1 MEYNHTLCSYYKDSF
16 PKWDHSLLHKK
27 KVSTHKS
34 RSSCTAAIT
43 FSVLKIYTINP
54 PILGL
59 SSLLLSL
66 LAFPPCPTLF
76 WSLQTSACTPLS
88 LCHSAFPSLI
98 HLCHEIQFLWA
109 LPQKNTVI
117 SNPHVMPWWLT
128 DPGTYV
134 QLLYFFFPET
144 FCFQILKSASC
155 QQSRCSWQLKGQW
168 GTPVFYLSWT
178 WVK

>member
-1 MEYNHTLCSYYKDSF
+1 M
-16 PKWDHSLLHKK
+16 
-27 KVSTHKS
+27 STHKS
-34 RSSCTAAIT
+34 RSSCTAAMT
-43 FSVLKIYTINP
+43 FSVLNIYTINP

-59 SSLLLSL
+59 SSLLLFL

-76 WSLQTSACTPLS
+76 RSLQTSVCMLLS

-134 QLLYFFFPET
+134 QLLYFFFLKHSAFKFWSQQVASNPGAPGSWKASEGLLY
-144 FCFQILKSASC
+144 FILAG
-155 QQSRCSWQLKGQW
+155 LE
-168 GTPVFYLSWT
+168 
-178 WVK
+178 

>member
-1 MEYNHTLCSYYKDSF
+1 M
-16 PKWDHSLLHKK
+16 
-27 KVSTHKS
+27 STHKS
-34 RSSCTAAIT
+34 RSSCTAAMT
-43 FSVLKIYTINP
+43 FSVLNIYTINP

-59 SSLLLSL
+59 SSLLLFL

-76 WSLQTSACTPLS
+76 RSLQTSVCMLLS

-134 QLLYFFFPET
+134 QLLYFFSWN
-144 FCFQILKSASC
+144 ILPSNFEVSKLPAIQVLLAAERPVRDSC
-155 QQSRCSWQLKGQW
+155 I
-168 GTPVFYLSWT
+168 LS
-178 WVK
+178 